1 MGDSIRSTCLF
12 SYSMIWESCQRS
24 KSVFLLHC
32 KTFLFPKLPS
42 KSSFPQNWLA
52 SWEKWL
58 GSEGYP
64 GPCNIVACISGVHLI
79 DARHTPAFHFGL
91 QMLLQGSWEVVCTV
105 TAVNSAKGGKV
116 EVLVVFYSISK
127 WVGVADHH
135 MLMFWLLASSAASIY
150 DQDALIGPS
159 KQGLGIHGKALG

>member
-1 MGDSIRSTCLF
+1 
-12 SYSMIWESCQRS
+12 
-24 KSVFLLHC
+24 
-32 KTFLFPKLPS
+32 
-42 KSSFPQNWLA
+42 
-52 SWEKWL
+52 
-58 GSEGYP
+58 
-64 GPCNIVACISGVHLI
+64 
-79 DARHTPAFHFGL
+79 
-91 QMLLQGSWEVVCTV
+91 MLLQGSWEVVCTV